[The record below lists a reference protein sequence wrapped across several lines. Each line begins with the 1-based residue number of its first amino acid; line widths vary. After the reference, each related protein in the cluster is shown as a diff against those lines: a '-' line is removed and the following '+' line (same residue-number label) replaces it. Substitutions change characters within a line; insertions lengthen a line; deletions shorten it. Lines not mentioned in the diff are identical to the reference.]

1 MFSIQKHMYF
11 PKVQIQEL
19 RGLQKQVSI
28 GLLGLGVVG
37 SGVVKMIENHRK
49 ELSQKLGCDVTV
61 KHILVRD
68 KDKQR
73 DPALDSPKLT
83 TNADEV
89 LHDPD
94 VDIIVEVM
102 GGIDE
107 AREYIRQ
114 ALQNKKHVVTANK
127 DLIALHGQELLEI
140 ASDNQCD
147 LFYEASVGGGIP
159 VLRGLTDGL
168 ISDRIQEV
176 MGIVNGTTNYIL
188 TKMDED
194 HISFDRA
201 LGEAQELGF
210 AEADPTADIE
220 GLDAARKMAILSRL
234 AFSMDVELDD
244 VETSGITNIAL
255 KDLEYGNQ
263 LGYLMKLIGFA
274 KKENGSIEV
283 SVQPTFFD
291 KKHPLAGV
299 KNEYNAVYIKGE
311 AVGETMFYGPG
322 AGSMPTATAVVSD
335 VMAVV
340 KNMLL
345 GITGKSNLVAGI
357 NKEITPNERRFGKF
371 YVRLLV
377 KDKVGVFASI
387 SQLFHDKEISFERI
401 IQRPANNDQLAEIIL
416 VTHQTSLT
424 NFQTTLLQL
433 QEMESLQ
440 SIESYYRVEG
450 VKES

>member
-1 MFSIQKHMYF
+1 M
-11 PKVQIQEL
+11 
-19 RGLQKQVSI
+19 QKQVSI
-28 GLLGLGVVG
+28 GLLGFGVVG
-37 SGVVKMIENHRK
+37 SGVVKMIENHRE

-68 KDKQR
+68 KEKQR
-73 DPALDSPKLT
+73 DLPLHSPKLT
-83 TNADEV
+83 TDPAEV
-89 LHDPD
+89 LNDPD
-94 VDIIVEVM
+94 IDIIVEVM
-102 GGIDE
+102 GGIEE
-107 AREYIRQ
+107 ARKHIRH

-127 DLIALHGQELLEI
+127 DLIALHGQELLEV
-140 ASDNQCD
+140 ASENHCD

-194 HISFDRA
+194 HVSFDKA
-201 LGEAQELGF
+201 LGDAQNLGF

-234 AFSMDVELDD
+234 AFSMNVELDD
-244 VETSGITNIAL
+244 VETSGITDIAL

-263 LGYLMKLIGFA
+263 LGYVMKLIGFA
-274 KKENGSIEV
+274 KKENGSIEI

-335 VMAVV
+335 IMAVV

-345 GITGKSNLVAGI
+345 GITGKSNLIAGLD
-357 NKEITPNERRFGKF
+357 KEITPDERRFAKF
-371 YVRLLV
+371 YVRLHV
-377 KDKVGVFASI
+377 KDKAGVFASI

-401 IQRPANNDQLAEIIL
+401 IQRPASKNQLAEVIL
-416 VTHQTSLT
+416 VTHQTSLA
-424 NFQTTLLQL
+424 NFQTTLEQL
-433 QEMESLQ
+433 QEMESLE
-440 SIESYYRVEG
+440 SIQSYYRVEG
-450 VKES
+450 VEKND